1 MNHLS
6 ERAFKEWLL
15 TEGVAVPIYTGLN
28 GTEIDGD
35 EQLISCYCAQSEH
48 VAGPLYTANVEII
61 LATPPHHSSLDDS
74 EESLSEHSSV
84 LSTLRGLIEDF
95 DENSLKTVF
104 EAETPYRFAGGFLEG
119 EDEQVDESR
128 WISKINFKF
137 GVDTSV

>member
-61 LATPPHHSSLDDS
+61 LATPPHHSSL
-74 EESLSEHSSV
+74 LPPV
-84 LSTLRGLIEDF
+84 LRISHQHPQICIQ
-95 DENSLKTVF
+95 SLKIK
-104 EAETPYRFAGGFLEG
+104 G
-119 EDEQVDESR
+119 
-128 WISKINFKF
+128 SKRSGIIKLLRQEIGIRVVLMQQTKIDLIRPPVLIV
-137 GVDTSV
+137 GVTGRSD